1 MPDLVP
7 FLAVAVVLI
16 IVPGPDMALVTRNA
30 LLHGRRAALLT
41 ALGINAGLMGW
52 TIAAAFGIAAVLRSS
67 AAAFDT
73 LRLLGAAYLVFL
85 GIQALVASAS
95 RHPVTPLSMSMPH
108 QSLADGAAVR
118 QGLLS
123 NLLNPKIAVFFT
135 GFLPQFIVPTSS
147 TLLQSLLL
155 GTVFVLLGL
164 GWLSGYAWLATRAGG
179 VLRRPRV
186 QAAVQRVTGVVL
198 IGFGLRLATERR

>member
-1 MPDLVP
+1 
-7 FLAVAVVLI
+7 
-16 IVPGPDMALVTRNA
+16 
-30 LLHGRRAALLT
+30 
-41 ALGINAGLMGW
+41 
-52 TIAAAFGIAAVLRSS
+52 
-67 AAAFDT
+67 
-73 LRLLGAAYLVFL
+73 
-85 GIQALVASAS
+85 
-95 RHPVTPLSMSMPH
+95 
-108 QSLADGAAVR
+108 LADGAAVR

-135 GFLPQFIVPTSS
+135 GFLPQFIAPTSS